1 MAEALQPGTFR
12 SIVAVEPILHSPM
25 MMELMLSNPLDAN
38 PLSAGARRR
47 RADFQSRYA
56 RHRRG
61 RTVNGAHENKDGRG
75 VRACRQGGG
84 GNLFCLALPL
94 QAVGPS
100 CAGRLRGPFRSYK
113 QSLRAW
119 TGLRTHPSLPC
130 RSHVRRTACASG
142 PTPNWPPFLAR
153 AASRSS
159 ARRLLKRYGRAH
171 HHTNATKRTPPS
183 ERHHTN
189 ATKRTPVSGLAH
201 CTCGPVL
208 GSLVAPAEFVRR
220 VVPEPDLRPPANAA
234 RADPDGPR
242 RDVHHL
248 VWPPI
253 IDAGPPKHVFTI

>member
-130 RSHVRRTACASG
+130 RSHIRRTACASG

-159 ARRLLKRYGRAH
+159 ARRLPKRYGRAY
-171 HHTNATKRTPPS
+171 HHTNATIRTPPY
-183 ERHHTN
+183 
-189 ATKRTPVSGLAH
+189 KRPFRGWLTALAARSSGLSS
-201 CTCGPVL
+201 PPQNSYD
-208 GSLVAPAEFVRR
+208 GSFPNPIYDRLPTLHVPTLMVRG
-220 VVPEPDLRPPANAA
+220 E
-234 RADPDGPR
+234 
-242 RDVHHL
+242 
-248 VWPPI
+248 
-253 IDAGPPKHVFTI
+253 TSTT